1 MKQNWQN
8 GLDRFK
14 ALQTQ
19 ARSTR
24 DERNVL
30 TKEVEELKAKLESGS
45 GGEAAAAA
53 IVRFPLF
60 RSLASLRKFADH
72 DFVLRRKHNL
82 IRKPLSPNCKIA
94 SPPSKPRRM
103 LSPPNSPSNKPAKR
117 QTMNLSRLFKRSSRP
132 SRRRKRSSLPRR
144 IDSQLEKRLYSA
156 TTYVLSPPSICLLL
170 LRLT

>member
-30 TKEVEELKAKLESGS
+30 TKEVEELKAKLEAGT

-53 IVRFPLF
+53 IVRSFFPFSDLSPIS
-60 RSLASLRKFADH
+60 RLSLTCV
-72 DFVLRRKHNL
+72 VLDRPKLNL
-82 IRKPLSPNCKIA
+82 TLKLLSPNCNLV
-94 SPPSKPRRM
+94 SP
-103 LSPPNSPSNKPAKR
+103 
-117 QTMNLSRLFKRSSRP
+117 LSRL
-132 SRRRKRSSLPRR
+132 RR
-144 IDSQLEKRLYSA
+144 A
-156 TTYVLSPPSICLLL
+156 LLL
-170 LRLT
+170 LNSLNNKLNKAPTTSLSRRFKKKNKKTHNRGFLKGSTIHQHESQKGKSDRSR